1 MLAEWPLKTKHKSS
15 LFKTNQRSRVQIEQ
29 IFCTGVTEF
38 SHWVIVFWGKK
49 NITFFIWFQNCRFY
63 TFLRLFPHI
72 AQIPTGK
79 SFVLNYILT
88 NSGSCNE
95 LGKPLRL
102 ERSPVDFLFFR
113 SRSHVFFI
121 AWSLCSLFRD
131 PSPATS
137 IPTGSKTHNIWTI
150 FMAFHHILIRRHAKD
165 ALEKIHWSI
174 ATRITHLSCWMHSR
188 KTNNLIT
195 DWIVVFLSHLEL
207 QTGAKFF
214 LNKSFWT
221 RSFENGLQGDLLR
234 GRPSISRC

>member
-15 LFKTNQRSRVQIEQ
+15 LFKTNQRLRVKIEE

-38 SHWVIVFWGKK
+38 SNWVIVFWGKK
-49 NITFFIWFQNCRFY
+49 HKPFFIWFQNCRFY

-95 LGKPLRL
+95 LGKPLRI
-102 ERSPVDFLFFR
+102 ERSPADFLFFR

-150 FMAFHHILIRRHAKD
+150 FMAFHHILITETCERCIGKD
-165 ALEKIHWSI
+165 PLKYRYSNYPFILLNALEKDQQSDYG
-174 ATRITHLSCWMHSR
+174 LNSCVFKPFR
-188 KTNNLIT
+188 VT
-195 DWIVVFLSHLEL
+195 D
-207 QTGAKFF
+207 
-214 LNKSFWT
+214 
-221 RSFENGLQGDLLR
+221 R
-234 GRPSISRC
+234 G